1 MSELRLSF
9 GQCSCRSKKNRN
21 NIVNSV
27 CGVILNKL
35 EALSLL
41 NFEQISSLPEED
53 FYKSCILRKEIT
65 VAIYR
70 EQLSIDSHL
79 IVVQIFYPTLK
90 FPTYFSFS
98 GIGKIFADGLI
109 FYSSGEKKKAEEE
122 YLYPYW

>member
-1 MSELRLSF
+1 MDSA
-9 GQCSCRSKKNRN
+9 CD
-21 NIVNSV
+21 
-27 CGVILNKL
+27 VILDKL

-41 NFEQISSLPEED
+41 NFEQISSLPEEE
-53 FYKSCILRKEIT
+53 FYKSRILENEVP

-98 GIGKIFADGLI
+98 GIGKIYADGLI
-109 FYSSGEKKKAEEE
+109 FSSSGETQRAKEE